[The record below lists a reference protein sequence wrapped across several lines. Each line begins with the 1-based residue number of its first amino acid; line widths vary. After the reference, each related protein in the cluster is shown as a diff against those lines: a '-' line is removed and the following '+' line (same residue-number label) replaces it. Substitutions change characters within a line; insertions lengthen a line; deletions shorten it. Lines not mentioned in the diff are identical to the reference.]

1 MDENYDTYDIDL
13 SEDDD
18 KVYKNKIVID
28 VPSTAIS
35 GLSDINSTLPA
46 WDSSAIRAASASLSD
61 TCRRLSES
69 IQPAL
74 ATGLYASAVSES
86 MSNSMSRI
94 AESIKPL
101 VSTCA
106 MEGMTTAAERLRD
119 SIALSPALTEA
130 IRPAAVESISSMA
143 KSLCSTIAL
152 DSSVTAALGN
162 SLQAQ
167 TSIVE
172 SVKPLI
178 ESSAMEGITSV
189 AESAKEM
196 LAANTAISE
205 SCAGVANAA
214 IEAIG
219 PSLTESVKPAR
230 SVLDLFAGPATISFD
245 ISGITSAISKLFDFR
260 DMFAEMFERMRETFS
275 RITEMMRAVWETA
288 GQSLSGLAHL
298 LFHYLYH
305 VWQNRPR
312 FLALPWHNK
321 IQYAAA
327 FVNIGLSPPGQV
339 REYVVRIRQRYLLK
353 HQRKSDESE
362 DLNDSF
368 SLVYVTP

>member
-35 GLSDINSTLPA
+35 GLSDINNTIPA
-46 WDSSAIRAASASLSD
+46 WDSSAIRAAAASLSE
-61 TCRRLSES
+61 TCRRVSES

-143 KSLCSTIAL
+143 KNLCSTIAL

-205 SCAGVANAA
+205 SYAGVANAA

-260 DMFAEMFERMRETFS
+260 DMFAETFERMRETFS
-275 RITEMMRAVWETA
+275 RITEMMRTAWDAA

-312 FLALPWHNK
+312 FLTLPWHNK
-321 IQYAAA
+321 IQYDAA

-339 REYVVRIRQRYLLK
+339 REYVVQIRQCYLLRP
-353 HQRKSDESE
+353 QDRGSSDT
-362 DLNDSF
+362 DGNVNAIVLA
-368 SLVYVTP
+368 TR